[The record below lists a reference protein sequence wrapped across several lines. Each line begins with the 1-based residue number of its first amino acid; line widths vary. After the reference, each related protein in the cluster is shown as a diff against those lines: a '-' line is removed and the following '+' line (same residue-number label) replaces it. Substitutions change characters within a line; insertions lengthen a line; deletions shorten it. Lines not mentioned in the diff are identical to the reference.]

1 MPEERMP
8 VLGVFLLAAA
18 SAAVHGDASGQA
30 AGGTA
35 SNWTVSPQPER
46 AYGWI
51 EGEPNSEFY
60 GIVGL
65 AHGPD
70 GNFAVADRQLAM
82 ITVFSPDGTV
92 IAAMGR
98 QGDGPGEFRS
108 LTGIVADEEGRF
120 VVFDDAHQRLSEWT
134 FDGTLVGDT
143 RLSREGTDR
152 RIGAV
157 GQFADGSWYASE
169 GDRMVATELGDVG
182 RDTVGY
188 HRLRE
193 DGAVGEALVR
203 VPGRVTTMF
212 TVGGMPPGI
221 RGALF
226 SPRALDATR
235 GNCLLAGASDDPVLR
250 IFDRTGAALG
260 ELRLEVQVDRSTED
274 ARRQWISAT
283 IAVARE
289 VGQEVGPRQERMVET
304 VGEAM
309 GMAERIPFAW
319 DLIVDDLGYFWIQPY
334 ELPDGPG
341 NSEWRV
347 FTETGQAL
355 GTVRLPEGFRAL
367 RISSD
372 AITGV
377 WTDGL
382 GRQFVQVYALDR
394 GGDTEARPLPPGCG

>member
-18 SAAVHGDASGQA
+18 SAAIHGDASGQA
-30 AGGTA
+30 AAGIA
-35 SNWTVSPQPER
+35 SNWAMSSVPES
-46 AYGWI
+46 AYGWMG
-51 EGEPNSEFY
+51 GEPNSEFSR
-60 GIVGL
+60 IVGL

-70 GNFAVADRQLAM
+70 GSFAVADRQLAM
-82 ITVFSPDGTV
+82 ITVVAPDGTV

-108 LTGIVADEEGRF
+108 LAGIVADEEGRL

-134 FDGTLVGDT
+134 FDGTLVEDT
-143 RLSREGTDR
+143 PVRREGTDR
-152 RIGAV
+152 QIGAV

-203 VPGRVTTMF
+203 VPGRATTMF

-226 SPRALDATR
+226 SPRALSATR

-250 IFDRTGAALG
+250 ILDGAGAAIG
-260 ELRLEVQVDRSTED
+260 EVRLEVQVDRSTED

-309 GMAERIPFAW
+309 GMAELPAW
-319 DLIVDDLGYFWIQPY
+319 DLVVDDLGYIWIQPY

-347 FTETGQAL
+347 FTETGRAL

-382 GRQFVQVYALDR
+382 GRQFVRVYALDR
-394 GGDTEARPLPPGCG
+394 SGDTEARPLPPGCG